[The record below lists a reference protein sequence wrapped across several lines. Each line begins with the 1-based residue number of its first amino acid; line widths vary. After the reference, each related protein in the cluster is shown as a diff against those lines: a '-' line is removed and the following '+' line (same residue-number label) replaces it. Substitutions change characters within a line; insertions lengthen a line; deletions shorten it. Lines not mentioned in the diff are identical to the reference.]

1 MFVCLFFLSHSISA
15 ALIVCIY
22 LTVDGW
28 PLCVSSVLYFM
39 EPLLAD
45 TEREVKRRKSRRP
58 VESNKKHRRR
68 QQVLRWQGRAGGGG
82 GINARETEWRRI
94 APQQSPGLVTV
105 IFLEKGVSV
114 SLWRWMDGW
123 MQETPWKEK
132 SRRFSQLSVV
142 FYCVV
147 PREQTGWN
155 VIHNHRVWRRE
166 KDNVQSR
173 VNTNRRRIRVEHWQ

>member
-15 ALIVCIY
+15 ALFVCIY

-68 QQVLRWQGRAGGGG
+68 QQVLRWLAGQGR
-82 GINARETEWRRI
+82 RRRRNKRQRDGMEANRSSTI
-94 APQQSPGLVTV
+94 TWSGDGDLPGKGRL
-105 IFLEKGVSV
+105 GVS
-114 SLWRWMDGW
+114 LEMDGW
-123 MQETPWKEK
+123 MNARNAMKGEVT
-132 SRRFSQLSVV
+132 
-142 FYCVV
+142 
-147 PREQTGWN
+147 
-155 VIHNHRVWRRE
+155 
-166 KDNVQSR
+166 
-173 VNTNRRRIRVEHWQ
+173 